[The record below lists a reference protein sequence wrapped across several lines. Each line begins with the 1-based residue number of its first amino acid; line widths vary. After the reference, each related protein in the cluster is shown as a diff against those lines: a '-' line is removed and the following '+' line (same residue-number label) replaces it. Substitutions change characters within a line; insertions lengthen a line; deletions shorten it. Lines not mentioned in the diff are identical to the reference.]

1 MADAETQTYLSLLFF
16 KIKDSYYAL
25 DEATRKQIT
34 SEHVKRLSKY
44 TTNITH
50 LVCTGFNGQYDQ
62 VAMIESDNLRTIYDA
77 AELFK
82 MGEKGRHIEVMNAVF
97 GIKVQNKSAFHMIGN
112 R

>member
-1 MADAETQTYLSLLFF
+1 MAEPQTYLSLVFC

-25 DEATRKQIT
+25 DEATRKKIT
-34 SEHVKRLSKY
+34 SEHVQLLAKFSS
-44 TTNITH
+44 NITH

-62 VAMIESDNLRTIYDA
+62 VALIESDNLRTIYDA

-82 MGEKGRHIEVMNAVF
+82 MGKKGQHIEVVDAVF
-97 GIKVQNKSAFHMIGN
+97 GIKVQNKAAFAMVGN